1 MRWLLIHREMPLGD
15 AWRRHFGTQ
24 PDVEIVQADICTVAC
39 DAVVSPANG
48 FGFMD
53 GGLDLALSQRF
64 GWSLQHDVQ
73 RAIAQR
79 PMGELLVGEA
89 VVVATRDAGVPWL
102 IAAPT
107 MRVPMR
113 LRQSVNAYLAMK
125 AILLTALRHDQ
136 VPGIASVAI
145 PGLGTGVGALP
156 YDTAAMQ
163 MWLAYSEVVQGGVS
177 YPRDFGEAQKR
188 HVALNPD
195 QIRLWDP

>member
-1 MRWLLIHREMPLGD
+1 MRWL
-15 AWRRHFGTQ
+15 
-24 PDVEIVQADICTVAC
+24 
-39 DAVVSPANG
+39 
-48 FGFMD
+48 
-53 GGLDLALSQRF
+53 
-64 GWSLQHDVQ
+64 
-73 RAIAQR
+73 
-79 PMGELLVGEA
+79 
-89 VVVATRDAGVPWL
+89 
-102 IAAPT
+102 
-107 MRVPMR
+107 
-113 LRQSVNAYLAMK
+113 LRQSVNAYLTMK
-125 AILLTALRHDQ
+125 AVLVAALRHDQ